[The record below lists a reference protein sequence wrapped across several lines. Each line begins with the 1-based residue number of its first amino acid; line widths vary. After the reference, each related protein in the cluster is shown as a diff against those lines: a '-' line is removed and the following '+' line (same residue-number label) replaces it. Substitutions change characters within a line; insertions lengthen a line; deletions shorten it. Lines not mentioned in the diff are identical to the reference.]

1 MIAVV
6 DYGAGNVQSVV
17 NALEAIG
24 VNAHLT
30 SEADVVTSADG
41 VIVPG
46 VGAAR
51 DTMRN
56 LEAAGLVEPIKTV
69 IANETPYLGICMGM
83 QALMTYS
90 EEHGGPRCLD
100 VIPGAARLIETDL
113 QVPHMGWN
121 AVEPTAIGKD
131 HPLFDGL
138 PDGAEFYFAHS
149 FVCEPDDQTWVLAE
163 TEYGGRFACAVGR
176 SNIMGVQFHPEKS
189 GPYGMRLLRNFA
201 AIVDRGGVDAARA
214 ALAGA
219 A

>member
-17 NALEAIG
+17 NALHAIG
-24 VNAHLT
+24 ADAHLT
-30 SEADVVTSADG
+30 SEASVVRSASG

-51 DTMRN
+51 DTMQN
-56 LEAAGLVEPIKTV
+56 LSAAGLVEPVRDV
-69 IANETPYLGICMGM
+69 IERDVPYLGICMGM

-100 VIPGAARLIETDL
+100 VIPGAARLIETEL

-121 AVEPTAIGKD
+121 GVERTQTGTD

-138 PDGAEFYFAHS
+138 PDGAELYFAHS
-149 FVCEPDDQTWVLAE
+149 FVCEPDDPTWVLAE
-163 TEYGGRFACAVGR
+163 TDYGARFACAVGR
-176 SNIMGVQFHPEKS
+176 SNVMGVQFHPEKS
-189 GPYGMRLLRNFA
+189 GPYGLKLLRNFVT
-201 AIVDRGGVDAARA
+201 IVNRGGVEKARSMR
-214 ALAGA
+214 AGA

>member
-17 NALEAIG
+17 NALEAID
-24 VNAHLT
+24 APALLT
-30 SEADVVTSADG
+30 ANPEEILKAEG

-51 DTMRN
+51 DTMLN
-56 LEAAGLVEPIKTV
+56 LERARLVEPLLKV
-69 IANETPYLGICMGM
+69 IAEDRPYLGICMGM
-83 QALMTYS
+83 QALMTFS

-100 VIPGAARLIETDL
+100 VVPGAARMLETDL

-121 AVEPTAIGKD
+121 GVNRAESGRD
-131 HPLFDGL
+131 HPLFAGI

-149 FVCEPDDQTWVLAE
+149 YVCEPDDQSWVLAE
-163 TEYGGRFACAVGR
+163 TEYGTSFACSIGAG
-176 SNIMGVQFHPEKS
+176 NIMGVQFHPEKS
-189 GPYGMRLLRNFA
+189 GVYGMRLLANFVK
-201 AIVDRGGVDAARA
+201 IVEAGGVAEAVTRRV
-214 ALAGA
+214 GA

>member
-17 NALEAIG
+17 NALEAID
-24 VNAHLT
+24 APARLT
-30 SEADVVTSADG
+30 ADPEEILAADG

-51 DTMRN
+51 DTMHN
-56 LEAAGLVEPIKTV
+56 LAQAGLVSPILQV
-69 IANETPYLGICMGM
+69 IAEDRPFLGICMGM

-100 VIPGAARLIETDL
+100 VVPGAARMLETDL

-121 AVEPTAIGKD
+121 GVVRAETGRD
-131 HPLFDGL
+131 HPLFDGI

-149 FVCEPDDQTWVLAE
+149 YVCQPDEARWVLAE
-163 TEYGGRFACAVGR
+163 TEYGSTFACSIG
-176 SNIMGVQFHPEKS
+176 SGNIMGVQFHPEKS
-189 GPYGMRLLRNFA
+189 GAYGMRLLSNFVK
-201 AIVDRGGVDAARA
+201 IVEAGGVSEAISRRV
-214 ALAGA
+214 GA

>member
-17 NALEAIG
+17 NALDAIG
-24 VNAHLT
+24 ANAQLT
-30 SEADVVTSADG
+30 SDAGVVTAAEG

-51 DTMRN
+51 DTMQN
-56 LEAAGLVEPIKTV
+56 LEAAGLVEPIRAV
-69 IANETPYLGICMGM
+69 IENDTPYLGICMGM

-100 VIPGAARLIETDL
+100 VIPGAARMIETDL

-121 AVEPTAIGKD
+121 GVERTEAGQR

-149 FVCEPDDQTWVLAE
+149 FVCEPDDATWVLAQ
-163 TEYGGRFACAVGR
+163 TDYGGRFACAVGR

-189 GPYGMRLLRNFA
+189 GPNGLQLLRNFV
-201 AIVDRGGVDAARA
+201 AIVERGGVESGSPTR
-214 ALAGA
+214 AGA